1 MATGT
6 AIALGVGAAG
16 SIGGA
21 ALGAHGAQSAA
32 DTQAQSAKYAADLQ
46 NQQFQQQQQNLQPW
60 LKAGT
65 GALSQLSAGLQPGGQ
80 FAQSTYPQF
89 QPYGAAQTALNPSTF
104 QPTGM
109 AQQALN
115 PSAFQ
120 APTAE
125 QAAAMPGYQFAYDQ
139 GLQALQRSQA
149 ATGITGGGAAK
160 AAEQYGQGLA
170 STNYQ
175 QAYNNAL
182 QAYGTN
188 QAAAQQALGGQSGV
202 YGQNLGA
209 AQNALSGQ
217 SGVYGTNYDVTRG
230 TLSDAYNRL
239 AGLAGVGQNA
249 TSQANQAGQNYATN
263 VGNLLTSSGA
273 AQAAGQ
279 MGAANAW
286 AGGLGGLGN
295 TAMNLYALNSIYG
308 QPNSGFDAGQSAG
321 NAAIYGN
328 VADSVLAGLPQAPI
342 ARAPFVSSTL
352 PGLQQAYTTQ
362 YGAGLNQLL
371 QPGSS
376 YKG

>member
-1 MATGT
+1 MSAISTGT
-6 AIALGVGAAG
+6 AIAIAGGIGAAG
-16 SIGGA
+16 SLGGA
-21 ALGAHGAQSAA
+21 LIGSHGATSAA

-46 NQQFQQQQQNLQPW
+46 NQQFQQQQANLQPW

-65 GALSQLSAGLQPGGQ
+65 GALSQLSAGLQPGGAYS
-80 FAQSTYPQF
+80 AQNYPQF
-89 QPYGAAQTALNPSTF
+89 QPYGAAQ
-104 QPTGM
+104 
-109 AQQALN
+109 QALN
-115 PSAFQ
+115 PAGFTPTGAALNALQPGTFQ

-175 QAYNNAL
+175 QAYNQAL

-188 QAAAQQALGGQSGV
+188 QGAAQQALAGQSGV

-217 SGVYGTNYDVTRG
+217 AGVYGTQVNAANTG
-230 TLSDAYNRL
+230 FNRL
-239 AGLAGVGQNA
+239 ADVAGLGQTA
-249 TSQANQAGQNYATN
+249 TSQLNQAGQNYAGN

-286 AGGLGGLGN
+286 AGGLGGLSN
-295 TAMNLYALNSIYG
+295 TAMNAATLNALFP
-308 QPNSGFDAGQSAG
+308 QPNLNQQLSGFGG
-321 NAAIYGN
+321 
-328 VADSVLAGLPQAPI
+328 
-342 ARAPFVSSTL
+342 
-352 PGLQQAYTTQ
+352 AYTGQT
-362 YGAGLNQLL
+362 GSMLNNLL

-376 YKG
+376 YGS